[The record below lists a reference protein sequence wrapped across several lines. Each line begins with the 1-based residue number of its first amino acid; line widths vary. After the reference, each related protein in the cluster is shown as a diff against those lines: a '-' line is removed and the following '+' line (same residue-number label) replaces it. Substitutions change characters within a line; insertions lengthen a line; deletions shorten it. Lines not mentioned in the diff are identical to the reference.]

1 MKTIILQLKPF
12 RRQLIL
18 IGLLDLF
25 ATLAALAMPYLMSDI
40 INTGIREKQLQYIMD
55 KGVAMLLLSI
65 FALICGVFVTKY
77 NARVAS
83 GFTYNLRKA
92 IFQKINTL
100 TFQEYGQYGAGS
112 LLTRSTE
119 DILIL
124 QEASGGLVYALV
136 TVPILFIGGSVLA
149 FKSDW
154 LLALVL
160 IVLVPLVLF
169 IVWIATRNMGN
180 LWLNS
185 DKFIDVQNKVVN
197 ERLSGIRVIRAFDKE
212 DHEQNRV
219 ACATRE
225 MAKNIIKAN
234 ILAGLINPL
243 SMFFLNIS
251 IVVMLYI
258 SALRIQTEP
267 LLDAGSVIATI
278 QYVALI
284 MNGLLILSW
293 TFAWLP
299 HLKVCAVRVAEILNL
314 QGAPVNPPSGETLS
328 GHLQIRD
335 LTFFHEGSEHPTL
348 SNLTL
353 EIKEGEVVAIIG
365 GTGSGKSSLAKLIMG
380 FYQTSS
386 GSITLGGRQYG
397 DIKMETVR
405 DNISITLQ
413 RNTIFHGSI
422 EDNIRFGNPDATYE
436 KMEEVTKVAEINKFV
451 HSHKEGY
458 KYVLSQAGA
467 NISGGQ
473 KQRICIARALIKSAS
488 VYLFDDSFSSVDYLT
503 ESKLRKKLNKYLA
516 GKTQIIVTQRAATA
530 MRCDK
535 IYVLDRGALVGSGNH
550 KELLA
555 SCAIY
560 REIYDSQ
567 LGGTL

>member
-1 MKTIILQLKPF
+1 MKPF
-12 RRQLIL
+12 RRQLIA

-25 ATLAALAMPYLMSDI
+25 ATLSALAMPYLMSDI
-40 INTGIREKQLQYIMD
+40 VNTGIREKQLQYIMD

-65 FALICGVFVTKY
+65 FALICGIFVTKY
-77 NARVAS
+77 NAKVAS
-83 GFTYNLRKA
+83 RFTYNLRKA

-100 TFQEYGQYGAGS
+100 TFHEYGQYGAGS

-149 FKSDW
+149 FRSDW
-154 LLALVL
+154 LLAMVL
-160 IVLVPLVLF
+160 IILVPLVLF

-180 LWLNS
+180 LWLTS

-234 ILAGLINPL
+234 VLSGLINPL
-243 SMFFLNIS
+243 SMFFLNLS
-251 IVVMLYI
+251 IVIMLYI

-267 LLDAGSVIATI
+267 LLNAGSVIATI

-299 HLKVCAVRVAEILNL
+299 HLKVCADRVAEILNL
-314 QGAPVNPPSGETLS
+314 RGNPVDRPSGEILS
-328 GHLQIRD
+328 GHLEIKD
-335 LTFFHEGSEHPTL
+335 LTFYHEGSEHPTL
-348 SNLTL
+348 RNVSLD
-353 EIKEGEVVAIIG
+353 IGEGEVVCIIG

-380 FYQTSS
+380 FYQATSGTIS
-386 GSITLGGRQYG
+386 LGGKTYG
-397 DIKMETVR
+397 EINMETVR

-422 EDNIRFGNPDATYE
+422 GDNIRFGNPGASME
-436 KMEEVTKVAEINKFV
+436 KLEEVTKVAEINKFI
-451 HSHKEGY
+451 HSHKETY
-458 KYVLSQAGA
+458 DYVLAQGGA

-473 KQRICIARALIKSAS
+473 KQRVCIARTLIKPAC
-488 VYLFDDSFSSVDYLT
+488 VYLFDDSFSAVDYLT

-535 IYVLDRGALVGSGNH
+535 IYVLDRGELIGCGNH
-550 KELLA
+550 KELLE

-567 LGGTL
+567 LGGAL

>member
-1 MKTIILQLKPF
+1 MKTILMQMKPF
-12 RRQLIL
+12 RRQLAL

-40 INTGIREKQLQYIMD
+40 VNTGIREKQLQYIMD

-65 FALICGVFVTKY
+65 FALFCGIFVTKY
-77 NARVAS
+77 NAKVAS
-83 GFTYNLRKA
+83 RFTYNLRKA

-100 TFQEYGQYGAGS
+100 TFHEYGQYGAGS

-149 FKSDW
+149 FRSDW
-154 LLALVL
+154 LLAMVL
-160 IVLVPLVLF
+160 IILVPLVLF

-180 LWLNS
+180 LWLTS

-234 ILAGLINPL
+234 VLSGLINPL
-243 SMFFLNIS
+243 SMFFLNLS
-251 IVVMLYI
+251 IVIMLYI
-258 SALRIQTEP
+258 SALRIQTEST
-267 LLDAGSVIATI
+267 LNAGSVIATI

-299 HLKVCAVRVAEILNL
+299 HLKVCADRVAEILNL
-314 QGAPVNPPSGETLS
+314 KGNPVDRPSGEILN
-328 GHLQIRD
+328 GHLEIKD
-335 LTFFHEGSEHPTL
+335 LTFYHEGSEHPTL
-348 SNLTL
+348 RNVSLDI
-353 EIKEGEVVAIIG
+353 EEGEVVCIIG

-380 FYQTSS
+380 FYQASS
-386 GSITLGGRQYG
+386 GTISLGGKEYG
-397 DIKMETVR
+397 EINMETVR

-413 RNTIFHGSI
+413 RNTIFHGTI
-422 EDNIRFGNPDATYE
+422 GDNIRFGNPGASME
-436 KMEEVTKVAEINKFV
+436 KLEEVTKVAEINKFI
-451 HSHKEGY
+451 HSHKEKY
-458 KYVLSQAGA
+458 DYVLAQGGA

-473 KQRICIARALIKSAS
+473 KQRVCIARTLIKPAC
-488 VYLFDDSFSSVDYLT
+488 VYLFDDSFSAVDYLT

-535 IYVLDRGALVGSGNH
+535 IYVLDRGGLIGCGNH
-550 KELLA
+550 KELLE

-567 LGGTL
+567 LGGAL

>member
-1 MKTIILQLKPF
+1 MKTILMHMKPF
-12 RRQLIL
+12 RRQLIA

-40 INTGIREKQLQYIMD
+40 VNTGIREKQLQYIMD

-65 FALICGVFVTKY
+65 FALVCGVFVTRY
-77 NARVAS
+77 NAKVAS
-83 GFTYNLRKA
+83 RFTYNLRKA
-92 IFQKINTL
+92 MFQKINTL

-149 FKSDW
+149 FRSDW
-154 LLALVL
+154 LLAMVL

-243 SMFFLNIS
+243 SMFFLNLS
-251 IVVMLYI
+251 IVIMLYI
-258 SALRIQTEP
+258 SALRIQSEP
-267 LLDAGSVIATI
+267 MLDAGSVIATI

-299 HLKVCAVRVAEILNL
+299 HLKVCANRVAEILNL
-314 QGAPVNPPSGETLS
+314 KGAPVDSPSGDILH
-328 GHLQIRD
+328 GHLQIHN

-348 SNLTL
+348 NNLSL

-380 FYQTSS
+380 FYQATSGTIS
-386 GSITLGGRQYG
+386 LGGKKYG
-397 DIKMETVR
+397 DINMETVR
-405 DNISITLQ
+405 DNIAITLQ
-413 RNTIFHGSI
+413 RNTIFHGTI
-422 EDNIRFGNPDATYE
+422 GDNIRFGNPDASDE
-436 KMEEVTKVAEINKFV
+436 KMEEVTKVAEINKFI

-458 KYVLSQAGA
+458 DYVLAQAGA

-473 KQRICIARALIKSAS
+473 KQRVCIARTLIKPAS

-503 ESKLRKKLNKYLA
+503 ESKLRKKMNKYLA
-516 GKTQIIVTQRAATA
+516 GKTQVIVTQRAATA
-530 MRCDK
+530 MRCDT
-535 IYVLDRGALVGSGNH
+535 IYVLDRGELVGRGNH
-550 KELLA
+550 KELLE
-555 SCAIY
+555 SCDIY

-567 LGGTL
+567 LGGAL

>member
-1 MKTIILQLKPF
+1 MKTILMQMKPF
-12 RRQLIL
+12 RRQLIA

-40 INTGIREKQLQYIMD
+40 VNTGIREKQLQYIMD

-65 FALICGVFVTKY
+65 FALVCGVLVTKY
-77 NARVAS
+77 NAKVAS
-83 GFTYNLRKA
+83 GFTYNLRKS

-100 TFQEYGQYGAGS
+100 TFHEYGQYGAGS

-149 FKSDW
+149 FNSDW
-154 LLALVL
+154 LLAMVL

-169 IVWIATRNMGN
+169 IVWVATRNMGN

-185 DKFIDVQNKVVN
+185 DRFIDIQNKVVN

-243 SMFFLNIS
+243 SMFFLNLS
-251 IVVMLYI
+251 IVIMLYI

-267 LLDAGSVIATI
+267 MLDAGSVIATI

-299 HLKVCAVRVAEILNL
+299 HLKVCADRVAEILNL
-314 QGAPVNPPSGETLS
+314 EGAPVNLPSGEALA
-328 GHLQIRD
+328 GHLLIRN
-335 LTFFHEGSEHPTL
+335 LTFFHEGSEHPVLDNL
-348 SNLTL
+348 SL
-353 EIKEGEVVAIIG
+353 EIKEGEVVAVIG

-380 FYQTSS
+380 FYRATS
-386 GSITLGGRQYG
+386 GSITLGGKNYR
-397 DIKMETVR
+397 DINMETVR
-405 DNISITLQ
+405 DNIAITLQ
-413 RNTIFHGSI
+413 RNTIFHGTI
-422 EDNIRFGNPDATYE
+422 GDNIRFGNPGASPE
-436 KMEEVTKVAEINKFV
+436 KLEEVTKVAEINKFI

-458 KYVLSQAGA
+458 DYMLAQAGA
-467 NISGGQ
+467 NLSGGQ
-473 KQRICIARALIKSAS
+473 KQRVCIARTLIKPAS

-503 ESKLRKKLNKYLA
+503 ESKLRKKMNKYLA
-516 GKTQIIVTQRAATA
+516 GKTQVIVTQRAATA
-530 MRCDK
+530 MRCDT
-535 IYVLDRGALVGSGNH
+535 IYVLDRGRLVGQGNH
-550 KELLA
+550 KALLE
-555 SCAIY
+555 SCDIY

-567 LGGTL
+567 LGGAL